1 MTEYTNDYGPVD
13 ILGPGPLSERFTRV
27 RMDDVPA
34 YLTNQPAE
42 YLVFADTL
50 RYRMD
55 GQPHPL
61 DVRELKVLSTETMT
75 NEDGSVSMT
84 LEVKG

>member
-1 MTEYTNDYGPVD
+1 MTEYTNDYGPVE
-13 ILGPGPLSERFTRV
+13 ILRPGPLSERFCRV
-27 RMDDVPA
+27 RIDDVSA
-34 YLTNQPAE
+34 YLMNQSAE
-42 YLVFADTL
+42 YLVFADTK

-61 DVRELKVLSTETMT
+61 DVRELKVLSTEEMAS
-75 NEDGSVSMT
+75 EDGSVSVT

>member
-1 MTEYTNDYGPVD
+1 MTEYTNEFCPVE
-13 ILGPGPLSERFTRV
+13 ILGPTSSSRFLRV
-27 RMDDVPA
+27 RMFDLAA
-34 YLTNQPAE
+34 YCLDLPQD

-55 GQPHPL
+55 GQPHDL
-61 DVRELKVLSTETMT
+61 DVREVNVLSHEQI
-75 NEDGSVSMT
+75 EGSDDQVSVR

>member
-1 MTEYTNDYGPVD
+1 MTEYTNNHAPVEV
-13 ILGPGPLSERFTRV
+13 LGPGPPSERFLPV

-42 YLVFADTL
+42 YLVFTDTK

-61 DVRELKVLSTETMT
+61 DVRELKVLSTEEMVS
-75 NEDGSVSMT
+75 EDGSVSVT
-84 LEVKG
+84 IEVKG